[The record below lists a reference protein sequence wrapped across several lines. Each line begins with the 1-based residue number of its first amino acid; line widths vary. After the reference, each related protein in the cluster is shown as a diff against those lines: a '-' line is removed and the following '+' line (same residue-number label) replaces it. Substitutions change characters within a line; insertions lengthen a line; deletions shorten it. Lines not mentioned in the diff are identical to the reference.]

1 MDRRCLVFMGQGR
14 SALVDRVTLSG
25 LASCIGKS
33 RAPWIRSGRP
43 RRSPYITSRS
53 VNSLVV
59 MSSSHGFLARSVGG
73 DRGGQHPTSDPGG
86 ADVRTAAREGVILK
100 GA

>member
-1 MDRRCLVFMGQGR
+1 MC
-14 SALVDRVTLSG
+14 
-25 LASCIGKS
+25 
-33 RAPWIRSGRP
+33 
-43 RRSPYITSRS
+43 ITSRS